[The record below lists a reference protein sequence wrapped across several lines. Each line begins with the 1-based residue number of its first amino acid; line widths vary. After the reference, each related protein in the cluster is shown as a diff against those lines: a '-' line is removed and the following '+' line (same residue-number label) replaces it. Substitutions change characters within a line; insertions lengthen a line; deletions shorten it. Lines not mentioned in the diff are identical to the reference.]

1 MDMASS
7 HYCKEVIEWLESMN
21 IQLIAKKDN
30 ASKVCS
36 ARPIEKFWALCK
48 AKYKKKKKENKFN

>member
-7 HYCKEVIEWLESMN
+7 HYCKEAIEWLESMN
-21 IQLIAKKDN
+21 IQLIAEKDN

-48 AKYKKKKKENKFN
+48 AKY